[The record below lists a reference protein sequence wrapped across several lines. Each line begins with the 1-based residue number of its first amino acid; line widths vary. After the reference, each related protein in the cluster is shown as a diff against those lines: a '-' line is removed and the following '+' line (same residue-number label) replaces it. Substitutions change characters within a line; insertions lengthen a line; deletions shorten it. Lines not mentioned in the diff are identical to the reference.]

1 MTDFPTNK
9 TSSPNSKISSRAQFN
24 QYWDKD
30 DEVSKKEDSKEGL
43 SWVDRIKMAKVRN
56 KTDEIGR

>member
-24 QYWDKD
+24 EYWDKD
-30 DEVSKKEDSKEGL
+30 EEVSKPEDSKKNL
-43 SWVDRIKMAKVRN
+43 SWVDRIKMAKERT